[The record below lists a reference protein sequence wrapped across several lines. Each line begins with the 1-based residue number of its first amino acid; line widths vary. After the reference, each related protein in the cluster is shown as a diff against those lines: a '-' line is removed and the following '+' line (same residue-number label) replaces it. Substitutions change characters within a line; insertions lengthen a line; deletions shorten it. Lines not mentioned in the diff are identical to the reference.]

1 MRVLLLLALLLIYTG
16 CDHGL
21 EPPDAPLVG
30 SIRGTVTYVGA
41 WPPSDSL
48 RDLRFVA
55 LPFVPRDTLDLFRCL
70 SQLVFSERLAYNI
83 QADTFFV
90 DSVQAQLYVYSGV
103 AQKFSQNLF
112 DWRPVGLA
120 DLFQVRPGE
129 VTELSIRVD
138 FDNIPPFPPGNEN
151 MVTQPCGLSGVGSRT
166 SPQRSAMI
174 SPRRI
179 PV

>member
-1 MRVLLLLALLLIYTG
+1 MRVFLLLALLLIYTG

-21 EPPDAPLVG
+21 EPPDAPPVG
-30 SIRGTVTYVGA
+30 SIRGTVTYVGT
-41 WPPSDSL
+41 WPPPDSL

-138 FDNIPPFPPGNEN
+138 FDNIPPFPPGNE
-151 MVTQPCGLSGVGSRT
+151 SR
-166 SPQRSAMI
+166 
-174 SPRRI
+174 
-179 PV
+179 

>member
-21 EPPDAPLVG
+21 EPPDAPPVG

-90 DSVQAQLYVYSGV
+90 DSVQAQIYVYSGV

>member
-1 MRVLLLLALLLIYTG
+1 MRVFLLLALLLIYTS

-21 EPPDAPLVG
+21 EPPDAPPFG
-30 SIRGTVTYVGA
+30 SIRGTVTYVGP
-41 WPPSDSL
+41 WPSLDSL

-55 LPFVPRDTLDLFRCL
+55 LPFVPRDTLDLFRDL
-70 SQLVFSERLAYNI
+70 SQFVFSERLAYYVPTDTF
-83 QADTFFV
+83 DTFFV
-90 DSVQAQLYVYSGV
+90 DSVQAQHYVYSGV
-103 AQKFSQNLF
+103 AQKFSQRLF

-151 MVTQPCGLSGVGSRT
+151 RRNECGVDPGLE
-166 SPQRSAMI
+166 
-174 SPRRI
+174 
-179 PV
+179 

>member
-1 MRVLLLLALLLIYTG
+1 MRVFLLLALLLIYTG

-21 EPPDAPLVG
+21 EPPDAPPVG
-30 SIRGTVTYVGA
+30 SIRGTVTYVGP

-55 LPFVPRDTLDLFRCL
+55 LPFVPRDTLDLFREL
-70 SQLVFSERLAYNI
+70 SQLVFSERLAYYV

-138 FDNIPPFPPGNEN
+138 FDNIPPFPPGNE
-151 MVTQPCGLSGVGSRT
+151 SR
-166 SPQRSAMI
+166 
-174 SPRRI
+174 
-179 PV
+179 

>member
-21 EPPDAPLVG
+21 EPPDAPPFG
-30 SIRGTVTYVGA
+30 SIRGTVTYVGV
-41 WPPSDSL
+41 WPSLDSL

-120 DLFQVRPGE
+120 DLFQVHPGE

-151 MVTQPCGLSGVGSRT
+151 RRNECGVDPGLE
-166 SPQRSAMI
+166 
-174 SPRRI
+174 
-179 PV
+179 